1 MRAERY
7 FAPPRPRVF
16 GHRGAAGVAPENT
29 VPSFALAAALGA
41 GYLELDVHATSDG
54 EIVVMHDAELGRTT
68 DGEGLVRAHSAAQL
82 ASLDAGFRFS
92 HDGAAFPYRGQGVRI
107 PTLAAVLREFPHHP
121 INIEIKQEDPPI
133 VDAVVEVV
141 RQAGALER
149 VLLAAEHDEIMTSI
163 RRCAGG
169 GEGVAIG
176 MATGDVIAFLD
187 RLSREDWSGYTP
199 PGSALQIPTAFGGI
213 ELVTA
218 ASIAA
223 AHRLGLEVHVWTI
236 NDAVE
241 IERLLDLGVDGIMS
255 DLPGLVAAAINR
267 RRHRG
272 GASS

>member
-29 VPSFALAAALGA
+29 LPSFAIAVALGA
-41 GYLELDVHATSDG
+41 DYLELDVHATSDG
-54 EIVVMHDAELGRTT
+54 EVVVVHDAELERTT
-68 DGEGLVRAHSAAQL
+68 DGEGLVRTHSAAQL
-82 ASLDAGFRFS
+82 ASLDAGFRFT
-92 HDGAAFPYRGQGVRI
+92 HDGATYPYRGQGVRI
-107 PTLAAVLREFPHHP
+107 PTLASVLRAFPHP

-141 RQAGALER
+141 RRAGALDR

-163 RRCAGG
+163 RRCASV
-169 GEGVAIG
+169 GEGAAIG

-187 RLSREDWSGYTP
+187 RLNREDWAGYTP
-199 PGSALQIPTAFGGI
+199 PGSALQIPTAFGSI
-213 ELVTA
+213 ELVTT

-223 AHRLGLEVHVWTI
+223 AHRVGLEVHVWTI
-236 NDAVE
+236 NDPAE

-255 DLPGLVAAAINR
+255 DLPGLVAAAVQ
-267 RRHRG
+267 RRHC
-272 GASS
+272 